1 MSSPRPGRSYAAL
14 VEEPGPRFVVAFVC
28 SVAVL
33 ALDAGAQVAWA
44 SHLVDDRVALV
55 DELALEFDDGF
66 RLVPTF
72 IERGWINAAA
82 LPALTELD
90 EQLGAMSGQHNAH
103 LWDADALTNASEW
116 DRVRTLARA
125 ALAALA

>member
-1 MSSPRPGRSYAAL
+1 
-14 VEEPGPRFVVAFVC
+14 VEEPSPRFVVAFVR

-44 SHLVDDRVALV
+44 GQLVEDRVPLV

-82 LPALTELD
+82 MPALTELD
-90 EQLGAMSGQHNAH
+90 EWLAAMSGQRNAH
-103 LWDADALTNASEW
+103 LWNADAVTTRAEW

-125 ALAALA
+125 ALAALG

>member
-1 MSSPRPGRSYAAL
+1 MENL
-14 VEEPGPRFVVAFVC
+14 HPRFVAAFVR

-33 ALDAGAQVAWA
+33 ALDASAEVAYLGDVVNDPV
-44 SHLVDDRVALV
+44 SLV

-72 IERGWINAAA
+72 IDRGWLKAAA
-82 LPALTELD
+82 LPALAELD

-103 LWDADALTNASEW
+103 LWEADALTARAEW
-116 DRVRTLARA
+116 DRVRALARA
-125 ALAALA
+125 ALAVLA